1 MSEQGERTALQDDYA
16 VIVPAYNAAMTL
28 KRALDSALT
37 QTLPPAEVI
46 VVDDGSP
53 DREDIASIT
62 AGCIGPIRL
71 IQQANAGPAA
81 ARNTGIIAS
90 SSSWIAFLD
99 ADDSWLPDKMRSQL
113 EVGREGD
120 VGLIHARAG
129 EDREPLLLSLDF
141 EQLWE
146 RNRICTSTVI
156 VRRSAL
162 DQAGTFDVDP
172 LLVGAEDYNLWLR
185 ICKLGW
191 KVVGHPEVLAA
202 YTPAEGS
209 ITSRIEQCA
218 AAELYNARKLG
229 SALSLDPAQVRR
241 KCMAIRTN
249 FGRDLLH
256 QRKMAAARKM
266 LGQPV
271 FQGMKPE
278 AMKLWLVTW
287 VPVWLLDML
296 RSTRRRGPARR
307 RITADDG

>member
-1 MSEQGERTALQDDYA
+1 MNEQGELVALRDDYA

-28 KRALDSALT
+28 KRALDSALA
-37 QTLPPAEVI
+37 QTWPPAEVI

-53 DREDIASIT
+53 DREDIAKIT
-62 AGCIGPIRL
+62 TGCVGPICL

-90 SSSWIAFLD
+90 SSPWIAFLD
-99 ADDSWLPDKMRSQL
+99 ADDSWLPDKMRLQL
-113 EVGREGD
+113 EVGREAD

-129 EDREPLLLSLDF
+129 ENREPLLSSLDF

-146 RNRICTSTVI
+146 RNRICTSTVV

-191 KVVGHPEVLAA
+191 KVVGRPEVLAA
-202 YTPAEGS
+202 YTPAEDS

-218 AAELYNARKLG
+218 AAELHNARKLG

-241 KCMAIRTN
+241 KSMAIRID

-256 QRKMAAARKM
+256 HRKMAAARKM
-266 LGQPV
+266 LGQPA
-271 FQGMKPE
+271 FRSMRPE

-296 RSTRRRGPARR
+296 RRIRRSGSFRHG
-307 RITADDG
+307 ITMDGG

>member
-1 MSEQGERTALQDDYA
+1 M
-16 VIVPAYNAAMTL
+16 
-28 KRALDSALT
+28 
-37 QTLPPAEVI
+37 
-46 VVDDGSP
+46 VDDGSP
-53 DREDIASIT
+53 DREDIAQIT
-62 AGCIGPIRL
+62 AGCVGPIRL

-99 ADDSWLPDKMRSQL
+99 ADDSWLPDKMRRQL
-113 EVGREGD
+113 EVGREAD

-129 EDREPLLLSLDF
+129 ENREPLLSSLDF

-146 RNRICTSTVI
+146 RNRICTSTVV

-191 KVVGHPEVLAA
+191 KVVGHPKVLAA
-202 YTPAEGS
+202 YTPSEDS

-218 AAELYNARKLG
+218 AAELHNARKLG
-229 SALSLDPAQVRR
+229 STLSLDPAQVRR
-241 KCMAIRTN
+241 KSMAIRTD
-249 FGRDLLH
+249 FGRHLLH
-256 QRKMAAARKM
+256 HREMVAARKM
-266 LGQPV
+266 LEQPV
-271 FQGMKPE
+271 FRGMKPE
-278 AMKLWLVTW
+278 AMMLRLVTW

-296 RSTRRRGPARR
+296 RRIRRSGPSRR
-307 RITADDG
+307 RIDADGD

>member
-1 MSEQGERTALQDDYA
+1 MNEQGELIALRDDYA

-28 KRALDSALT
+28 KRALDSAFA
-37 QTLPPAEVI
+37 QTWPPAEVI

-53 DREDIASIT
+53 DREDIAKIT
-62 AGCIGPIRL
+62 ADCVGPIRL

-99 ADDSWLPDKMRSQL
+99 ADDSWLPDKMRCQL
-113 EVGREGD
+113 DVGREAD

-129 EDREPLLLSLDF
+129 ENREPLLLSLDF
-141 EQLWE
+141 EELWE
-146 RNRICTSTVI
+146 RNRICTSTVV

-162 DQAGTFDVDP
+162 DQAGIFDVDP

-191 KVVGHPEVLAA
+191 KVVGHPEVLAS
-202 YTPAEGS
+202 YTPAEDS

-229 SALSLDPAQVRR
+229 SSLSLDPAQVHR
-241 KCMAIRTN
+241 KSMAIRTN

-256 QRKMAAARKM
+256 HRKMVEARKM

-278 AMKLWLVTW
+278 AVKLWLVTW
-287 VPVWLLDML
+287 LPVWLLDLL
-296 RSTRRRGPARR
+296 RRTRRSSPSRR
-307 RITADDG
+307 RVTADGG